1 MKVVQLAIVLRST
14 LVKKQVTGDGVKMRK
29 VIKVVFSISF
39 VFYLIALVVLLFLDS
54 RSSIWTNLSMLE
66 YIKHSSNIV
75 PFRTIITYI
84 TAMFDGSMNIDIPI
98 KNLFGNFIMFLP
110 MGFYLPNFIKKIN
123 KVSVFIIS
131 MILLLFVIEVI
142 QVVTRR
148 GSFDID
154 DFILNMVG
162 ALIGFG
168 IWKTKV
174 VQKLL
179 K

>member
-1 MKVVQLAIVLRST
+1 MK
-14 LVKKQVTGDGVKMRK
+14 K

-39 VFYLIALVVLLFLDS
+39 IFYLFVLMIILFLGT
-54 RSSIWTNLSMLE
+54 RGYIWSDLSLLE
-66 YIKHSSNIV
+66 YIKRSSNFV
-75 PFRTIITYI
+75 PFKTITTYFKAI
-84 TAMFDGSMNIDIPI
+84 LNGSMNIDIPI
-98 KNLFGNFIMFLP
+98 KNLVGNFILFLP
-110 MGFYLPNFIKKIN
+110 MGIYLPLYIRKIN
-123 KVSVFIIS
+123 KVSVFSIS
-131 MILLLFVIEVI
+131 MILLLFIIEVM
-142 QVVTRR
+142 QVFTRK

-154 DFILNMVG
+154 DFILNMLG

>member
-1 MKVVQLAIVLRST
+1 
-14 LVKKQVTGDGVKMRK
+14 MRK
-29 VIKVVFSISF
+29 FIKIVFSISF
-39 VFYLIALVVLLFLDS
+39 VFYLLALVVLLFIDS
-54 RSSIWTNLSMLE
+54 RGSIWTNVSLLE
-66 YIKHSSNIV
+66 YVKHSSNFV
-75 PFRTIITYI
+75 PFKTISTYM
-84 TAMFDGSMNIDIPI
+84 TALSDGSMNIDIPI

-110 MGFYLPNFIKKIN
+110 MGIYLPYFIKKIN
-123 KVSVFIIS
+123 KISAFTIS

>member
-1 MKVVQLAIVLRST
+1 MK
-14 LVKKQVTGDGVKMRK
+14 K

-39 VFYLIALVVLLFLDS
+39 IFYLFILMIILFFGV
-54 RSSIWTNLSMLE
+54 RGYILSDFSLLE
-66 YIKHSSNIV
+66 YIKRSSNFV
-75 PFRTIITYI
+75 PFKTISTYFKAI
-84 TAMFDGSMNIDIPI
+84 LDGSMNMDIPI
-98 KNLFGNFIMFLP
+98 KNLAGNFILFLP
-110 MGFYLPNFIKKIN
+110 MGIYLPSFIRRIN
-123 KVSVFIIS
+123 KVSVFCIS
-131 MILLLFVIEVI
+131 MILLLFIIEVM

-154 DFILNMVG
+154 DCILNLLG

-168 IWKTKV
+168 IWKTKI

>member
-1 MKVVQLAIVLRST
+1 MK
-14 LVKKQVTGDGVKMRK
+14 K

-39 VFYLIALVVLLFLDS
+39 IFYLFLLTIILFLGT
-54 RSSIWTNLSMLE
+54 RGYIWSDISLLE
-66 YIKHSSNIV
+66 YINRSSNFV
-75 PFRTIITYI
+75 PFKTISTYFKAI
-84 TAMFDGSMNIDIPI
+84 LDGSMNMDIPI
-98 KNLFGNFIMFLP
+98 KNLAGNFILFLP
-110 MGFYLPNFIKKIN
+110 MGIYLPSFIRKIN
-123 KVSVFIIS
+123 KVSVFSIS
-131 MILLLFVIEVI
+131 MILLLFIIELM

-154 DFILNMVG
+154 DCILNLLG

-168 IWKTKV
+168 IWKTKI